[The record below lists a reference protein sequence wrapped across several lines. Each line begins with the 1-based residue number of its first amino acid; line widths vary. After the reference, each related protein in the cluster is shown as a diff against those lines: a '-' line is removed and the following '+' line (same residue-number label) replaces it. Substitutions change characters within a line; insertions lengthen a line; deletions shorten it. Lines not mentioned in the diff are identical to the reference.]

1 MTRKYKLLIC
11 DDHLLFLDGIVSLL
25 GAEPDFEIWTA
36 SNGKEALDYLEEQ
49 DFDLCL
55 MDISMPVLNG
65 IETSKIII
73 KRKPHCKVVILTT
86 HDDKEIIR
94 EMLRIGVSGYILKN
108 STKDELL
115 LGIKKVLN
123 DKLFFSDEVNVKLHR
138 HKSDVNSK
146 TDEVLL
152 TKRETEIIQLLT
164 KEYTNDMIAK
174 ELNISFRTV
183 ETHRKNIM
191 QKTHSHN
198 LAGLLRYVYSKKDML

>member
-1 MTRKYKLLIC
+1 MKDKYNLLIC
-11 DDHLLFLDGIVSLL
+11 DDHILFVDGIVSLL
-25 GAEPDFEIWTA
+25 KEESDFEIWTA
-36 SNGKEALDYLEEQ
+36 SNGKEALEYMEEQ

-73 KRKPHCKVVILTT
+73 KTKPSCKVVILTT
-86 HDDKEIIR
+86 HDDKEIIK

-115 LGIKKVLN
+115 QGIKKVLN
-123 DKLFFSDEVNVKLHR
+123 NKLYFSDEVIEKLHR
-138 HKSDVNSK
+138 HKLNAGSK
-146 TDEVLL
+146 TEEPLL
-152 TKRETEIIQLLT
+152 TKRETEIIQLLA
-164 KEYTNDMIAK
+164 KEYNNEMIAK

-198 LAGLLRYVYSKKDML
+198 LAGLLRYVYSKKDI